1 MSPKTFARFLLF
13 LSLLAALVG
22 AGADADLWGH
32 VRFGQD
38 LLASGRVVV
47 SDNHSFTS
55 DKPWVNH
62 EWLSEVTMAGAY
74 AAAGP
79 IGLNLL
85 RIACLA
91 AVIALMW
98 RRLAI
103 FHPPA
108 RRFDAVLVVGTLGV

>member
-1 MSPKTFARFLLF
+1 MSPKSFARFLLF
-13 LSLLAALVG
+13 LSLLVVVVG

-47 SDNHSFTS
+47 SDTHSFTS

-62 EWLSEVTMAGAY
+62 EWLAEVAMARAY
-74 AAAGP
+74 AVAGP
-79 IGLNLL
+79 VGLNLL
-85 RIACLA
+85 RIACLG

-98 RRLAI
+98 RRLA
-103 FHPPA
+103 
-108 RRFDAVLVVGTLGV
+108 